1 MASNNYG
8 SRRGRARG
16 FTLIELMIVVI
27 ILGVLA
33 SIAYASYS
41 NSVVA
46 SRRKAA
52 TACLLE
58 LSQHMERVY
67 TTSLSYAGVTAAPTL
82 SCRTELSAFYTI
94 GLNGTPT
101 ATEYSVQAVPQGVQA
116 SRDAKCGTLGLNQAG
131 TKSFSGTGGSVPSC
145 WG

>member
-1 MASNNYG
+1 MASKNIR
-8 SRRGRARG
+8 SRRGHNGG
-16 FTLIELMIVVI
+16 FTLMELLIVITI
-27 ILGVLA
+27 IGVLA

-52 TACLLE
+52 AACLLE
-58 LSQHMERVY
+58 VSQHMERVY
-67 TTSLSYAGVTAAPTL
+67 TTSLSYAGVTAAPAL

-101 ATEYSVQAVPQGVQA
+101 ATTYALQAVPQGAQA
-116 SRDAKCGTLGLNQAG
+116 GKDTKCATLGLNQAG
-131 TKSFSGTGGSVPSC
+131 TKTFSGTGGSVSSC